1 MEPKKLLFLLF
12 LTCFTSAGPLFAQD
26 AASFLKKGQT
36 SMKEGQYEEALV
48 YFSVSIGLNDKLYL
62 AWIGRAEARIALEED
77 EAAMEDFNKAIALNP
92 EESSAWLGRSALK
105 RKSGDLIGAARD
117 FNEGVAAKARA
128 WKKKWF

>member
-1 MEPKKLLFLLF
+1 
-12 LTCFTSAGPLFAQD
+12 
-26 AASFLKKGQT
+26 
-36 SMKEGQYEEALV
+36 MKEGQYEEALV